1 MRDMIHDTDPKE
13 RGQNL
18 LVASHMLDSEC
29 EMARCSLPQQG
40 NGLSAQVPA
49 IVYPSEEGAR
59 YMRWIIGSA
68 FEDGFSQFVQ
78 TGETGGL
85 QVAVTLTVQTYLGRN
100 QEAGGHLLLFPA
112 GKAIV
117 AVLGSA
123 DPIFRHEV
131 RLGSRPRLRLTLQR
145 YRTAESLVQDL
156 LQDGQR
162 IDMTDYITATLWYY
176 EQHGSPSM
184 DLERRAALVHN
195 SFPTPITPGDPC
207 ADFILIG
214 YDERGLSRLGTHT
227 RMFREE
233 LAGVEKFGSPY
244 YRLQAAFLATEQ
256 EIDRHG
262 EYVRETLEQLPLF
275 HAGVVVAVGE
285 SCAAVAEMHRL
296 RREPRR

>member
-1 MRDMIHDTDPKE
+1 MIHNTDPQE

-29 EMARCSLPQQG
+29 EMACCSLPQQG
-40 NGLSAQVPA
+40 NGLSAQAPA
-49 IVYPSEEGAR
+49 IAYLSEEGAR

-68 FEDGFSQFVQ
+68 FEDGFCQFVQ

-85 QVAVTLTVQTYLGRN
+85 QVAVTLTVQAYLGRN
-100 QEAGGHLLLFPA
+100 REAGGQLLPFPA
-112 GKAIV
+112 GKAIL

-123 DPIFRHEV
+123 DPVFRHEV
-131 RLGSRPRLRLTLQR
+131 RLGSRSRLRLTLQR
-145 YRTAESLVQDL
+145 YRAAESLVQDL

-162 IDMTDYITATLWYY
+162 IDMTGYITAALGYY

-195 SFPTPITPGDPC
+195 SFPTPITQGDPC

-214 YDERGLSRLGTHT
+214 YDERGQSRLGTHT

-233 LAGVEKFGSPY
+233 LAGVEKFGPPY
-244 YRLQAAFLATEQ
+244 YRLQAALLATEQ
-256 EIDRHG
+256 EVDCHG

-275 HAGVVVAVGE
+275 HAGVVVAVGK
-285 SCAAVAEMHRL
+285 SSAAVE
-296 RREPRR
+296 EG